1 LADLEGWHIVDS
13 VLHWLLAI
21 HRIKVDS
28 PNPLAWDLAWL
39 VEFGLVPVTLAWWLH
54 RRNGGD
60 GTALL
65 SRPRLVA
72 ILISSVAAGG
82 QALRGPPD
90 ADTSAVVFR
99 DARPKL
105 QNEKI
110 LAQPGPVFREHVG
123 QIGNRINHI

>member
-1 LADLEGWHIVDS
+1 LADLGGWHIVDS
-13 VLHWLLAI
+13 VLSHWLMAI

-39 VEFGLVPVTLAWWLH
+39 VGFGLVPVTLACWLH

-82 QALRGPPD
+82 RALRGPPD
-90 ADTSAVVFR
+90 GGTLTVVFR
-99 DARPKL
+99 DAR
-105 QNEKI
+105 
-110 LAQPGPVFREHVG
+110 GPSCKTRKF
-123 QIGNRINHI
+123 